1 MSTYQVIKN
10 GAAITGA
17 LTYVE
22 ALQKEN
28 TFKRADV
35 DNMASYSVDIFM
47 PSRPVVR
54 AEDVPAATE
63 EEDNTMERMEA
74 LAKHLGIE
82 LEEGET
88 WEDHIE
94 EAQYPSYGGYF
105 ELTAEGNDYLVLT
118 DEEADKAASD
128 YIADS
133 LWAFSASFLA
143 EHTGLP
149 EEVFAALQPQC
160 EGANE
165 AFRKLVDATGDFDA
179 LVSEAIGAD
188 GRAHYL
194 NTYDGHEWQ
203 EGEFYIYRT
212 N

>member
-1 MSTYQVIKN
+1 MSTYQVTKN
-10 GAAITGA
+10 GTAITGA

-47 PSRPVVR
+47 PNRPVVQ

-63 EEDNTMERMEA
+63 EEDNKMERMEA
-74 LAKHLGIE
+74 LAKHLGIT
-82 LEEGET
+82 LEEEET

-94 EAQYPSYGGYF
+94 EVSYDENTF
-105 ELTAEGNDYLVLT
+105 DAEGGTYLVLT

-128 YIADS
+128 YIRDS
-133 LWAFSASFLA
+133 LWAFNASFLA

-165 AFRKLVDATGDFDA
+165 TFRKLVDATGDFDA
-179 LVSEAIGAD
+179 LVSEAVSSD